1 LKRLLRHTQKIKGL
15 AIIENVLV
23 SVYINYCLKR
33 EGSLEFVDIIG
44 VDKKSIHHC
53 NFSIKDV

>member
-1 LKRLLRHTQKIKGL
+1 LLRHTQKIKGL